1 MLKLSRY
8 FGEGA
13 KSTLSNKW
21 PSLMASMPKKEEDRG
36 YTQAP
41 KAGEYASLTNVE
53 CYFIIGL

>member
-21 PSLMASMPKKEEDRG
+21 PSLMASMPKKRKEDRG

-41 KAGEYASLTNVE
+41 KAGEYASLTNVDSRAS
-53 CYFIIGL
+53 G

>member
-1 MLKLSRY
+1 
-8 FGEGA
+8 
-13 KSTLSNKW
+13 
-21 PSLMASMPKKEEDRG
+21 MASMPKKEEDRG